1 MARNT
6 SARRKVILEILRAEG
21 FCSVT
26 ALAKHL
32 DVSEVT
38 VRTDLTALEEH
49 GEVTRIHGGAVLA
62 QIQLRSKRFDEQS
75 RLNEDKKRRI
85 ARYAAEL
92 VDDYDS
98 IILDASTTVFHM
110 ADYLRDRQGLT
121 VFTNGIEAAFRL
133 ASNPSTKVILTGG
146 LLRLETASLGA
157 PLGSGSLSGIHANKA
172 FVSCTGWSLDLD
184 LMDDDLFE
192 VQIKRDMCERVESVI
207 AIVDSTKFGR
217 QGLAGFVNI
226 RDIARVITDDGVSE
240 SHLLPLRKAGVP
252 IMVCKDYSTQVLEVA
267 SGDET
272 IRIGFAN
279 QDDSAPFSTLVRQG
293 LVRAAAARKI
303 DLVMTDNREDG
314 RTALANVE
322 YFVDQGVDLVVEFN
336 TDARFGPL
344 IMEKLNSANIPA
356 IAVDIAIP
364 GATVVGVD
372 NYKAGRMAGTL
383 LGMYIRKV
391 WDGAVDKM
399 LSLELPLA
407 GSLLAARMEGQLDG
421 FREYI
426 DVRDEDIVHIDSQN
440 TFARAH
446 DAVAELLP
454 ALRSAGHIAVL
465 SVNDEV
471 ALGAQAAFEE
481 AGQADRVLIVS
492 FGADQAATKD
502 LHRSASRIV
511 GAVASFPERYGE
523 LILSVAVDILHGKAV
538 PPAVYT
544 NHIWVLPDKTT
555 EVLAGTQLPYEFISA
570 SEFADTQSKLG
581 SQLTP
586 VKYRNG
592 T

>member
-6 SARRKVILEILRAEG
+6 NTRRKVILETLRAEG

-38 VRTDLTALEEH
+38 VRTDLTALEEQ

-62 QIQLRSKRFDEQS
+62 PVQPRSKRFDEQS

-98 IILDASTTVFHM
+98 IILDASTTVYHM
-110 ADYLRDRQGLT
+110 ADYLRDHQGLT

-157 PLGSGSLSGIHANKA
+157 PLGIGSLSGIHANKA

-192 VQIKRDMCERVESVI
+192 VQIKRDMCERAESII

-217 QGLAGFVNI
+217 QGLASFVNI
-226 RDIARVITDDGVSE
+226 RDITRVITDDGVSE
-240 SHLLPLRKAGVP
+240 SQLLPLRKAGVP
-252 IMVCKDYSTQVLEVA
+252 IMICKDHSTQVLEAA

-293 LVRAAAARKI
+293 LLRAAAARKI

-383 LGMYIRKV
+383 LGMYIQKV
-391 WDGAVDKM
+391 WNGTVDKV

-407 GSLLAARMEGQLDG
+407 GSLLAARMEGQIDG

-426 DVRDEDIVHIDSQN
+426 DVRDEDILHIDSQN
-440 TFARAH
+440 TFAKAH
-446 DAVAELLP
+446 HAVAELLP

-492 FGADQAATKD
+492 FGADQAAAKD
-502 LHRSASRIV
+502 LQRPASRLV

-523 LILSVAVDILHGKAV
+523 LILSVAIDLLHSKAV

-544 NHIWVLPDKTT
+544 NHIWVLPEKTT
-555 EVLAGTQLPYEFISA
+555 EILGSTRLPYEFISA

-586 VKYRNG
+586 VTYRNG
-592 T
+592 G

>member
-6 SARRKVILEILRAEG
+6 DTRRKVILETLRAEG
-21 FCSVT
+21 FCSV
-26 ALAKHL
+26 AVLAKHL

-38 VRTDLTALEEH
+38 VRTDLTALEEQ

-62 QIQLRSKRFDEQS
+62 PVQRRSKRFDEQS

-98 IILDASTTVFHM
+98 IILDASTTVYHM
-110 ADYLRDRQGLT
+110 ADYLRERQGLT

-133 ASNPSTKVILTGG
+133 ASNPSTKVFLTGG
-146 LLRLETASLGA
+146 LLRLETASLGS
-157 PLGSGSLSGIHANKA
+157 PLGMGSLAGIHANKA
-172 FVSCTGWSLDLD
+172 FVSCTGWSHELD

-192 VQIKRDMCERVESVI
+192 VQIKRDMCEHADSII

-217 QGLAGFVNI
+217 QGLASFAKVGQLT
-226 RDIARVITDDGVSE
+226 RVITDDGVSE
-240 SHLLPLRKAGVP
+240 SQILPLRKAGVP
-252 IMVCKDYSTQVLEVA
+252 IIVCKDHSTQVLEAA
-267 SGDET
+267 SDDEP

-279 QDDSAPFSTLVRQG
+279 QDDTAPFSTLVRQG
-293 LVRAAAARKI
+293 LVRAAATRKI
-303 DLVMTDNREDG
+303 DLWMTDNREDG

-322 YFVDQGVDLVVEFN
+322 YFIDQGVDLVVEFN

-356 IAVDIAIP
+356 IAVDIAVP

-372 NYKAGRMAGTL
+372 NFKAGRMAGTL
-383 LGMYIRKV
+383 LGMYVQRV
-391 WDGAVDKM
+391 WDGTVDKV

-407 GSLLAARMEGQLDG
+407 GPLLAARMEGEIDG
-421 FREYI
+421 FREFI
-426 DVRDEDIVHIDSQN
+426 NVRDENILHIDSQN
-440 TFARAH
+440 TFDKAYH
-446 DAVAELLP
+446 AVAELLP
-454 ALRSAGHIAVL
+454 ALRSAGRIAVL

-481 AGQADRVLIVS
+481 AGQADRLLIVS
-492 FGADQAATKD
+492 FGADFAASKD
-502 LHRSASRIV
+502 LLRPSSRLV
-511 GAVASFPERYGE
+511 GAVASFPEHYGE
-523 LILSVAVDILHGKAV
+523 LILSVAMDILHGKRV

-544 NHIWVLPDKTT
+544 NHVWVLPESTIEILGKT
-555 EVLAGTQLPYEFISA
+555 GLPYEYISA
-570 SEFADTQSKLG
+570 VEFAETQSKLG
-581 SQLTP
+581 SQRTT
-586 VKYRNG
+586 VKYHNG
-592 T
+592 R

>member
-6 SARRKVILEILRAEG
+6 NARRKVILETLRAEG

-26 ALAKHL
+26 VLAKHL

-38 VRTDLTALEEH
+38 VRNDLTALEEQ

-62 QIQLRSKRFDEQS
+62 PTQPRSRRFDEQS

-98 IILDASTTVFHM
+98 IILDASTTVYHM
-110 ADYLRDRQGLT
+110 ADFLRDHQGLT

-157 PLGSGSLSGIHANKA
+157 PLGLNSLAGIHANKA

-192 VQIKRDMCERVESVI
+192 VQIKREMCERAESVI

-217 QGLAGFVNI
+217 QGLASFVSVRHI
-226 RDIARVITDDGVSE
+226 KRVITDDGVSE
-240 SHLLPLRKAGVP
+240 PQLTPLRKAGVP
-252 IMVCKDYSTQVLEVA
+252 IMVCKDHSTQVLEAA
-267 SGDET
+267 SDDQP

-322 YFVDQGVDLVVEFN
+322 YFIDQGVDLVVEFN

-356 IAVDIAIP
+356 IAVDIAVP

-372 NYKAGRMAGTL
+372 NFKAGRMGGTL
-383 LGMYIRKV
+383 LGMVVQKM
-391 WDGAVDKM
+391 WGGTVDKV

-407 GSLLAARMEGQLDG
+407 GPLLAARMEGQLEG
-421 FREYI
+421 FRELI
-426 DVRDEDIVHIDSQN
+426 RVQDDDILHIDSQN
-440 TFARAH
+440 TFTKAH
-446 DAVAELLP
+446 HAVAELLP
-454 ALRSAGHIAVL
+454 ALRSAGRIAVL
-465 SVNDEV
+465 GVNDEV

-481 AGQADRVLIVS
+481 AGQEDRILIVS
-492 FGADQAATKD
+492 FGADQIAAKD
-502 LHRSASRIV
+502 MLRPASRLV

-523 LILSVAVDILHGKAV
+523 LILSVAMDLLRGKPV

-544 NHIWVLPDKTT
+544 NHIWVLPEKTIQ
-555 EVLAGTQLPYEFISA
+555 VLGSSKLPYAFVSA
-570 SEFADTQSKLG
+570 SEFSDSQSKLG
-581 SQLTP
+581 SQPAL
-586 VKYRNG
+586 VKYTNEA
-592 T
+592 